1 MKLLSETEL
10 LDCLSPE
17 LALWQFKDSALERVY
32 RAGSY
37 FEALEKLNAIARQ
50 AESANHHPELT
61 LNWKTLIIRYWT
73 HTVGG
78 VTTLDVEQAKAAE
91 KLLG

>member
-37 FEALEKLNAIARQ
+37 F
-50 AESANHHPELT
+50 
-61 LNWKTLIIRYWT
+61 
-73 HTVGG
+73 
-78 VTTLDVEQAKAAE
+78 
-91 KLLG
+91 